1 MFVYI
6 WKKPDGTPFYVGMGQ
21 HLRRPSPKNM
31 QHRNASCKQ
40 IVQEIGADSVVVE
53 LHTVSDADSAKA
65 LEQFF
70 IAKFGRL
77 KDGTGTLTNI
87 SKGGEFHEATEET
100 RTKLRENWQDP
111 EIAARMYEPRV
122 GLKRN
127 LAESSKNALRIR
139 LKQNP
144 AMKGWQ
150 ERNTNPDPE
159 FTAKRVAGIRAAQ
172 PQRAAKMTDPIALAQ
187 RKARVTATLNSP
199 EYKAKRALFDTPEYR
214 KKLSDARKEYW
225 AKKKGMV
232 LASD

>member
-21 HLRRPSPKNM
+21 NLRRPSPKNM
-31 QHRNASCKQ
+31 QHRNKACKQ
-40 IVQEIGADSVVVE
+40 AVQEIGVDNVIVE
-53 LHTVSDADSAKA
+53 LHTVPDAESAKL
-65 LEQFF
+65 LEQSF
-70 IAKFGRL
+70 IAKLGRL
-77 KDGTGTLTNI
+77 TDGTGTLTNI
-87 SKGGEFHEATEET
+87 SKGGEFHAATEVT

-111 EIAARMYEPRV
+111 EIAARMSEPRI

-127 LAESSKNALRIR
+127 LAESSRNALRIR
-139 LKQNP
+139 MKQNP

-150 ERNTNPDPE
+150 ARNINPDPE

-172 PQRAAKMTDPIALAQ
+172 PQRAAKMTDPVALAQ

-214 KKLSDARKEYW
+214 QKLSDARKEYW
-225 AKKKGMV
+225 AKKK
-232 LASD
+232 ASISS